1 MSSIYLIRHGQAGRR
16 QSYDELSQIG
26 RAQAAFL
33 GEYLASQELRFR
45 AIYSGTLARQRDTAR
60 AVIEKG
66 VNCPEL
72 IFDTNWNEFDLDEVY
87 RGLAPQLCRE
97 DPLFRTSYEEMTRE
111 MADENSAIHHTW
123 TPCDTA
129 VVRAW
134 VAGRH
139 EFEGESFEQFRK
151 RVRRA
156 IGALPECGRE
166 ENIAVFTSATPIAAW
181 VGAALELDGRKIMQL
196 AGLMYNTA
204 ISVLRTGK
212 DEPRLFSFNGIPHL
226 ADASLRSFR

>member
-1 MSSIYLIRHGQAGRR
+1 MSSIYLIRHGQAGKR
-16 QSYDELSQIG
+16 QSYDELSETG
-26 RAQAAFL
+26 RAQANLL
-33 GEYLASQELRFR
+33 GEHIAAREIRFR
-45 AIYSGTLARQRDTAR
+45 AVYSGTLARQRDTAL

-66 VNCPEL
+66 KSCPEL
-72 IFDTNWNEFDLDEVY
+72 VFDPNWNEFDLDEVY
-87 RGLAPQLCRE
+87 RGIAPQLCRE
-97 DPLFRTSYEEMTRE
+97 DTRFRSEYEEMTRQI
-111 MADENSAIHHTW
+111 ADENSPIHHTW
-123 TPCDTA
+123 SPCDTT

-134 VAGRH
+134 VEGRYL
-139 EFEGESFEQFRK
+139 FEGESFEQFRA

-156 IGALPECGRE
+156 AAAVPECGRE

-181 VGAALELDGRKIMQL
+181 IGAALGLEARKIMQL

-226 ADASLRSFR
+226 PDPALRSFR

>member
-1 MSSIYLIRHGQAGRR
+1 M
-16 QSYDELSQIG
+16 G
-26 RAQAAFL
+26 RAQADLL
-33 GEYLASQELRFR
+33 GEYLAAQEIRFR
-45 AIYSGTLARQRDTAR
+45 AIYSGTLARQRDTAG

-66 VNCPEL
+66 VSCAEL
-72 IFDTNWNEFDLDEVY
+72 VLDTNWNEFDLDEVY
-87 RGLAPQLCRE
+87 EGIAPQLCLE
-97 DPLFRTSYEEMTRE
+97 DEVFRTGYEEMTRQ
-111 MADENSAIHHTW
+111 MADENSPIHRTW
-123 TPCDTA
+123 SPCDTT

-134 VAGRH
+134 VEGRYV
-139 EFEGESFEQFRK
+139 FDGESFEQFRD

-181 VGAALELDGRKIMQL
+181 IGAALELDGRKIMQL

-212 DEPRLFSFNGIPHL
+212 HEPRLFSFNGIPHL
-226 ADASLRSFR
+226 PEASLRSFR